1 MSRPHSPFKT
11 HLSSASATLE
21 SFTSRADKHFT
32 QTQTRTRPYS
42 PAALPNGSR
51 VMGRGRGDSFSNT
64 LDSPSSGMAAMA
76 ATAATAA
83 ARDCAPASP
92 SKADKQ
98 TFGRSLLR
106 NVSPRLRSVSPTR
119 FLARSSPAHSSSHS
133 VQSPN
138 HSHSHSHSHS
148 HADES
153 REWEKRAGPAFP
165 SLSRMGGS
173 SMGGKSS
180 RPPSPTKDPR
190 QRMGS
195 WVGDDEHVGAVAGA
209 GASGGGGGGAGAAAA
224 AAAMAARRDS
234 NAQMQMLDASVRP
247 PARSSIDTGD
257 ARRQHAQSH
266 SHTHS
271 PSHARTGS
279 RSTPIA
285 AAIGTPSSRQAQTPI
300 NTTFT
305 AESPTTDRMMREAE
319 ERRQERMLLV
329 VDHWDAVLEKAEGE
343 QAAYVQARA
352 AEGGASSA
360 ILPHLGSVVLDQSG
374 AIDTSDAFLPHSAVN
389 TPGLGLT
396 RSDSEQSISRIL
408 APDQRGA
415 GNATAAWDAGNAA
428 SADKPKSSSSSAFEA
443 RLAELLETERSYVRR
458 IDTLANRY
466 AAPLRAL
473 AVDSDTAV
481 IPRYEAQRLFGNI
494 GEIVGANRAFL
505 SDLEKCVKGG
515 KRDRDRL
522 GDVVHRHMACFA
534 CYNEYFANFEKA
546 KHIEQSMTRSN
557 RAFRDFVER
566 TKYGVQGMGNIG
578 LRELLMEPVQRIP
591 RYTLLL
597 DAILRHMQ
605 PGDPRRARIQEAVG
619 LAGRIASCEVDEKT
633 RRAAVMWGC
642 KRSIDGFPDGLIS
655 VHRGFID
662 CIDVEDFP
670 MDLFG
675 PAAAAAFSP
684 GSVAPGGSA
693 AAGAAAVGTG
703 RVQHCSLFLF
713 DDCLVILKRSSTSI
727 CARQMVGLEDINRLA
742 DQMRT
747 FVERSGT
754 SSSSSKA
761 ASNKM
766 ELGFRGTVD
775 LSDIKAVDAGGNDF
789 VLRFAK
795 GPAHCSGEKWAGRL
809 SRCYATH
816 DTYNA
821 SLGSS
826 ALSPGKTTPALAAGY
841 GNDNAPG
848 GSSARS
854 EKMRFL
860 ENLWRAQAMAKT
872 KEGRSYVRCSISESL
887 QSADEIPVRR
897 LTYWNV
903 YTRRAFLAETS
914 KSVVALQVDIHG
926 EADQLPF
933 GTELAP
939 PHATLRIHSIDEDT
953 GRFSYTTAI
962 KGSREDDEEMLL
974 PLRDL
979 DDQMRTLG
987 AHAIKRMHDFDPS
1000 HHAFGMGTP
1009 TTPSSHRGRVAQGL
1023 ETLSRNLFGTPG
1035 SVKNSAADPFAL
1047 SNGHVA
1053 YTRGSPATGASTRR
1067 TKSSHSKTSSLSGA
1081 AQSISARTYST
1092 AATSVGSREM
1102 LRGFSAGGAL
1112 AQNSPD
1118 VQAYLKHGT
1127 GTPARLGVPLR
1138 GNASSNTPDR
1148 FRRAASL
1155 GAEANTSIGDL
1166 SADQCDLT
1174 PRYSASGSGQR
1185 LDVLA
1190 GAESPSKDASARQ
1203 RTRSTP
1209 ARPSQHEQEG
1219 EPLSPRSPPVRRKPV
1234 PGSSAGLPAGAHALP
1249 SELEADGPRVAKRVT
1264 SASKRSAPDDD
1275 ASERAPKRSHGSR
1288 QQSSC
1293 LSASESL
1300 QHGRGPSPIGPRRA
1314 TSTKDQGDG
1323 RPRTRSGLSEADWM
1337 GSSSASSISAEKDP
1351 QGSEMERTL
1360 QTLVS
1365 SCAAHSADL
1374 KELQEEV
1381 YEVEKGLKRRSIG
1394 DGPGLEAR
1402 DADKLLKFLNAWIG
1416 EATEKQVV
1424 AADELVALQEH
1435 LARMS
1440 SAKDEARPAETSAVL
1455 GLQKDLRD
1463 LEAETV
1469 GLRRDVGEMR
1479 QMQSQVEVLK
1489 RKCELLTQLEK
1500 DGRLENTA
1508 LHKAFNEELDGMWED
1523 AQGSRDEELA
1533 ALRREVKSSKSARNE
1548 ANMLNS
1554 SLRRELEVEKAQA
1567 ETYRRLLMANGLLP
1581 ETRSAAE

>member
-1 MSRPHSPFKT
+1 
-11 HLSSASATLE
+11 
-21 SFTSRADKHFT
+21 
-32 QTQTRTRPYS
+32 
-42 PAALPNGSR
+42 
-51 VMGRGRGDSFSNT
+51 MGRGRGDSFSNT
-64 LDSPSSGMAAMA
+64 LHSPSSGMAT
-76 ATAATAA
+76 ATAT
-83 ARDCAPASP
+83 RECAPASP
-92 SKADKQ
+92 SKADKADKQ
-98 TFGRSLLR
+98 TFGRSLLS

-119 FLARSSPAHSSSHS
+119 FLARSSPAHSNSHS

-138 HSHSHSHSHS
+138 QSRSHSL
-148 HADES
+148 ADES
-153 REWEKRAGPAFP
+153 REGEREREKRAGPAFP
-165 SLSRMGGS
+165 SLSRMGS

-195 WVGDDEHVGAVAGA
+195 WVGHDEHVDAD
-209 GASGGGGGGAGAAAA
+209 AAADA
-224 AAAMAARRDS
+224 AAAMAARRNS
-234 NAQMQMLDASVRP
+234 NAQTQMLDASVRSS
-247 PARSSIDTGD
+247 ARSSIDAGD
-257 ARRQHAQSH
+257 ARHQHAHSH
-266 SHTHS
+266 SHSHSHS

-285 AAIGTPSSRQAQTPI
+285 AAAAASGTPWSRQAQTAI

-343 QAAYVQARA
+343 QAAYMQARA

-374 AIDTSDAFLPHSAVN
+374 AIDTSDAFLPHSALN
-389 TPGLGLT
+389 TPALGLT

-408 APDQRGA
+408 APDQRA
-415 GNATAAWDAGNAA
+415 AGNAA
-428 SADKPKSSSSSAFEA
+428 SAEKPNSSSAFEA

-546 KHIEQSMTRSN
+546 KHIEQSMTKSN

-675 PAAAAAFSP
+675 PAAAAAALSP

-693 AAGAAAVGTG
+693 AAAAVGTG

-727 CARQMVGLEDINRLA
+727 CARQM
-742 DQMRT
+742 
-747 FVERSGT
+747 
-754 SSSSSKA
+754 
-761 ASNKM
+761 
-766 ELGFRGTVD
+766 
-775 LSDIKAVDAGGNDF
+775 AVDAGGNDF

-795 GPAHCSGEKWAGRL
+795 GPAHCSGEKWTGRL
-809 SRCYATH
+809 NRCYATH

-826 ALSPGKTTPALAAGY
+826 TLSPGKTTPALAAGF

-914 KSVVALQVDIHG
+914 KSVVALQVDMHG

-962 KGSREDDEEMLL
+962 KGAREDDEEMLL
-974 PLRDL
+974 PLKDL

-987 AHAIKRMHDFDPS
+987 AHAIKTMHDFDPS
-1000 HHAFGMGTP
+1000 HHAFAMGTP

-1138 GNASSNTPDR
+1138 GNASSSTPDR

-1155 GAEANTSIGDL
+1155 GAEANTSIVDP
-1166 SADQCDLT
+1166 SADHCDLT
-1174 PRYSASGSGQR
+1174 P
-1185 LDVLA
+1185 
-1190 GAESPSKDASARQ
+1190 
-1203 RTRSTP
+1203 
-1209 ARPSQHEQEG
+1209 
-1219 EPLSPRSPPVRRKPV
+1219 RRKPV
-1234 PGSSAGLPAGAHALP
+1234 PGLSAGLPGGAHALP

-1288 QQSSC
+1288 QQSSY

-1300 QHGRGPSPIGPRRA
+1300 QHRRGPSPIGPRRA
-1314 TSTKDQGDG
+1314 GSTKDQGDD
-1323 RPRTRSGLSEADWM
+1323 RRRTRSGLSEADWM
-1337 GSSSASSISAEKDP
+1337 CSSSASSTSAEKDS
-1351 QGSEMERTL
+1351 QGSEVERTL

-1365 SCAAHSADL
+1365 NCAAHSADL
-1374 KELQEEV
+1374 KELEEEV
-1381 YEVEKGLKRRSIG
+1381 YEVEKSLRRRSIG
-1394 DGPGLEAR
+1394 DGPALEAR
-1402 DADKLLKFLNAWIG
+1402 DTDRLLKFLNAWIG
-1416 EATEKQVV
+1416 EATEKQVI

-1435 LARMS
+1435 LARIS
-1440 SAKDEARPAETSAVL
+1440 SAKDEAGPAETSAVL

-1463 LEAETV
+1463 LEAETE
-1469 GLRRDVGEMR
+1469 GLRREVGEMK

-1567 ETYRRLLMANGLLP
+1567 ETYRRLLIANGLLP
-1581 ETRSAAE
+1581 ETHSAAE